1 MQFRSHWETTTSRD
15 YDYLASK
22 PTLVCSPHNM
32 LIVQRKVRVRHTTR
46 SSRDP
51 HASRKSKSERRKP
64 TLSHVFFSFS
74 LPFRFGFRIHDQ
86 DDRTVN
92 ASLFSMSPVKRA
104 GYCSPKHET
113 RPSRRQCYSP
123 CSTLI
128 THLESDQLFVV
139 DHQPRVIVPDAHDV
153 HKDIGHVDARGVV
166 DTFEGGHA
174 QRGICVLV
182 LVSLFILVGV
192 IDNVLGVTAVMLV
205 PRVSRADVRRE
216 RGGCVCADAERVRG
230 ATRTT
235 LNAPPNVHAHPP
247 PRRRLRLATSYA
259 QHDPGIGTVTHRVQ
273 LRAFHAFRR
282 WRKRARRSD
291 IVRRR
296 VVRVSAPA

>member
-1 MQFRSHWETTTSRD
+1 MYKRRSDLYRSDSILTSFKLLRIPLRTCELRCFFSSRCCRSLDRPCASVRYNCSRYTPSSIGGLQDMQFRSHWETTTSRD
-15 YDYLASK
+15 HDYLASK

-32 LIVQRKVRVRHTTR
+32 LIVQRKVRVRHTR

-86 DDRTVN
+86 DDRIVN
-92 ASLFSMSPVKRA
+92 VSLFSMSPVKRA

-139 DHQPRVIVPDAHDV
+139 DHQPRVIVPDAP
-153 HKDIGHVDARGVV
+153 ARFGQ
-166 DTFEGGHA
+166 G
-174 QRGICVLV
+174 
-182 LVSLFILVGV
+182 
-192 IDNVLGVTAVMLV
+192 N
-205 PRVSRADVRRE
+205 
-216 RGGCVCADAERVRG
+216 
-230 ATRTT
+230 
-235 LNAPPNVHAHPP
+235 PP
-247 PRRRLRLATSYA
+247 PTASTKTS
-259 QHDPGIGTVTHRVQ
+259 GM
-273 LRAFHAFRR
+273 
-282 WRKRARRSD
+282 
-291 IVRRR
+291 
-296 VVRVSAPA
+296 

>member
-1 MQFRSHWETTTSRD
+1 MYKRRSDLYRSDSILTSFKLLRIPLRTCELRYFFSSRCCRSLNRPCASVRYNCSRYTPSSIGGLQDMQFRSHWETTTSRD

-139 DHQPRVIVPDAHDV
+139 DHQPRVIVPDAP
-153 HKDIGHVDARGVV
+153 ARFGQ
-166 DTFEGGHA
+166 G
-174 QRGICVLV
+174 
-182 LVSLFILVGV
+182 
-192 IDNVLGVTAVMLV
+192 N
-205 PRVSRADVRRE
+205 
-216 RGGCVCADAERVRG
+216 
-230 ATRTT
+230 
-235 LNAPPNVHAHPP
+235 PP
-247 PRRRLRLATSYA
+247 PTASTKTS
-259 QHDPGIGTVTHRVQ
+259 GM
-273 LRAFHAFRR
+273 
-282 WRKRARRSD
+282 
-291 IVRRR
+291 
-296 VVRVSAPA
+296 